1 MERLHPGHLDTA
13 DALDPPPGRF
23 PPDDPF
29 ANGWDHGGVYV
40 KPGERRSASHQAKH
54 FDLIPFD
61 EIQLSTAPNY
71 AVKGLLPKLGLAV
84 IWGPPKCGKSF
95 FVSDLLLHV
104 ALGWAYRGRRVRQ
117 AAVVYCCLEG
127 AEGFNNRMLAFR
139 QAKLGEE
146 AAAVPFYL
154 SPTPL
159 DLVKDHAAL
168 ITSIRSVLGDMHPG
182 VIALDT
188 VNRSLAGS
196 ESSDEDMSAYIRAAD
211 ALRDAFKCLIV
222 LVHHCGLDATR
233 PRGHTSLT
241 GALDVQIAVKKA
253 GDLTVSAIVEF
264 NKDGPEGAEIVSRL
278 VPVEIGTDDDGDPIS
293 TLVVEAIEG
302 ERPLISAAIQE
313 KGPKLTDDQKLG
325 LEALLT
331 VTLEIGKPLPS
342 SFGIPGNP
350 RAVSV
355 TSWRGELERRGIVDP
370 NGPNPRQIYKRIH
383 DGLCAKAK
391 AAERDGQI
399 WPL

>member
-1 MERLHPGHLDTA
+1 M
-13 DALDPPPGRF
+13 
-23 PPDDPF
+23 
-29 ANGWDHGGVYV
+29 
-40 KPGERRSASHQAKH
+40 Q
-54 FDLIPFD
+54 
-61 EIQLSTAPNY
+61 
-71 AVKGLLPKLGLAV
+71 
-84 IWGPPKCGKSF
+84 
-95 FVSDLLLHV
+95 
-104 ALGWAYRGRRVRQ
+104 
-117 AAVVYCCLEG
+117 
-127 AEGFNNRMLAFR
+127 
-139 QAKLGEE
+139 
-146 AAAVPFYL
+146 
-154 SPTPL
+154 
-159 DLVKDHAAL
+159 DHAAL
-168 ITSIRSVLGDMHPG
+168 IASIRSVLGVTHPG

-278 VPVEIGTDDDGDPIS
+278 LPVEIGVDDDGDPIS
-293 TLVVEAIEG
+293 SLVVEPVDSSSPSA
-302 ERPLISAAIQE
+302 RPAQD

-331 VTLEIGKPLPS
+331 VTLEIGKALPTAY
-342 SFGIPGNP
+342 GIPGNP

-355 TSWRGELERRGIVDP
+355 TSWRSELERRGIVDP

-383 DGLCAKAK
+383 DGLCAKGK